1 MMRVLMRSID
11 DIEHMSCVVLSCER
25 HLAQE
30 ETTKRD
36 AESQSYKPLKHWGHD
51 TVKA

>member
-11 DIEHMSCVVLSCER
+11 DIEQMSCVVVCCEP

-30 ETTKRD
+30 ETAKRD
-36 AESQSYKPLKHWGHD
+36 AEGQSYKPLKH
-51 TVKA
+51 